1 MTLTR
6 PIIETASPNHIRSSG
21 LSCVMMWATWL
32 MSAVAPVMNCSASA
46 VFCSAQVAEHRVRHV
61 VANCG
66 PGAGT
71 QVTMN
76 WDNWGAFGVGNGFF
90 GPSAQ
95 FVEDGSFVKLRDV
108 SLTFTLTVTD
118 NLEACITVLL
128 AQHNRFV
135 LAFRDEQSPVGK
147 QAAEVLRAAGR
158 PGHLEAG
165 LRRPP
170 EAEQEARVAA
180 R

>member
-1 MTLTR
+1 MLHDGVERVHLRHDAVHVAYVGGRSGNELLRERRFLLSTGCRTLGL
-6 PIIETASPNHIRSSG
+6 PCCCELRSS
-21 LSCVMMWATWL
+21 
-32 MSAVAPVMNCSASA
+32 
-46 VFCSAQVAEHRVRHV
+46 
-61 VANCG
+61 
-66 PGAGT
+66 AGT

-76 WDNWGAFGVGNGFF
+76 WDNWGAFGAGNGFF

-95 FVEDGSFVKLRDV
+95 FVEHGSFVKLRNV
-108 SLTFTLTVTD
+108 SLTFTLAVTD